1 MIGMCRQVKTAIVA
15 EMIET
20 QKQAQSLLA
29 LGGEFGQGYYFF
41 GKPDDT
47 LASLSPLRAAAR
59 NLDRAR
65 MPSSHAAPRRAL
77 MSSSTSL
84 VCARRITG

>member
-1 MIGMCRQVKTAIVA
+1 MCRQVKTAIVA

-29 LGGEFGQGYYFF
+29 LGVEFGQGYYFF

-47 LASLSPLRAAAR
+47 LASLSPLRAAAG
-59 NLDRAR
+59 
-65 MPSSHAAPRRAL
+65 
-77 MSSSTSL
+77 
-84 VCARRITG
+84 I

>member
-1 MIGMCRQVKTAIVA
+1 MSAMIGMCRQVKTAIVA

-29 LGGEFGQGYYFF
+29 LGGEFGQGYCFF

-47 LASLSPLRAAAR
+47 LASLSPLRAAAG
-59 NLDRAR
+59 
-65 MPSSHAAPRRAL
+65 
-77 MSSSTSL
+77 
-84 VCARRITG
+84 I